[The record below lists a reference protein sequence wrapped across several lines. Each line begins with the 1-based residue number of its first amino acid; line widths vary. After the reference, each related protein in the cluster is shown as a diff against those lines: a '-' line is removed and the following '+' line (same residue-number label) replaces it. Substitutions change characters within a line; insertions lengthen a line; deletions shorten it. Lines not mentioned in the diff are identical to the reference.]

1 MSIEIENESGVEISL
16 EDILNL
22 ADFALAKMHIDP
34 AADIE
39 ILLVDE
45 LVMESYHL
53 DWMQESGPTDVL
65 SQPIDGLRPG
75 KPNAP
80 TPAGHL
86 GLIVLCPQVAAAQA
100 LAAGHSQQQEILVLV
115 AHSILHLL
123 GYDHAEKED
132 ETVMFKLQ
140 QEIVSEFLQS
150 QGNSN

>member
-1 MSIEIENESGVEISL
+1 MSIELENESGVEAPL
-16 EDILNL
+16 ENILQL
-22 ADFALAKMHIDP
+22 AEYALTKMHIDQR
-34 AADIE
+34 ADIE

-45 LVMESYHL
+45 LVMEQYHL

-75 KPNAP
+75 KPNAI

-86 GLIVLCPQVAAAQA
+86 GLIVLCPQVAAKQA
-100 LAAGHSQQQEILVLV
+100 ASRGYSELKEILILV

-132 ETVMFKLQ
+132 EIEMFALQ
-140 QEIVSEFLQS
+140 EEIVAEYLDTLAA
-150 QGNSN
+150 

>member
-1 MSIEIENESGVEISL
+1 MSIEIENESGVEVEL
-16 EDILNL
+16 DEILNL

-45 LVMESYHL
+45 NVMESYHL

-75 KPNAP
+75 KPNAI

-86 GLIVLCPQVAAAQA
+86 GLIVLCPQVANKQA
-100 LAAGHSQQQEILVLV
+100 VTAGHSELQEVLILV

-123 GYDHAEKED
+123 GYDHAEQED
-132 ETVMFKLQ
+132 ERVMFSLQ
-140 QEIVSEFLQS
+140 QEIVREYLDSR
-150 QGNSN
+150 GASN

>member
-1 MSIEIENESGVEISL
+1 MSIEIENESGVEVQL
-16 EDILNL
+16 DQILNL

-45 LVMESYHL
+45 NVMESYHL

-75 KPNAP
+75 KPNSP

-86 GLIVLCPQVAAAQA
+86 GLIVLCPQVASKQA
-100 LAAGHSQQQEILVLV
+100 VTAGHSEIQEVLILV

-132 ETVMFKLQ
+132 ETVMFALQ
-140 QEIVSEFLQS
+140 QEIVREYLESVRDT
-150 QGNSN
+150 N

>member
-1 MSIEIENESGVEISL
+1 MSVEIENESGLDVPL
-16 EDILNL
+16 EQILGL
-22 ADFALAKMHIDP
+22 ADFALVKMHIDS

-53 DWMQESGPTDVL
+53 DWMQESGSTDVL

-75 KPNAP
+75 KPNAL

-86 GLIVLCPQVAAAQA
+86 GMIVLCPQVAIKQAAT
-100 LAAGHSQQQEILVLV
+100 AGHAPEREMLILV

-123 GYDHAEKED
+123 GYDHVEKED
-132 ETVMFKLQ
+132 EAEMFALQ
-140 QEIVSEFLQS
+140 EEIVAEYLGSFEA
-150 QGNSN
+150 

>member
-1 MSIEIENESGVEISL
+1 MSIELENESGIDAPL
-16 EDILNL
+16 EQILGL

-45 LVMESYHL
+45 LVMEQYHL

-75 KPNAP
+75 KPNAV

-86 GLIVLCPQVAAAQA
+86 GMIVLCPQVAIKQA
-100 LAAGHSQQQEILVLV
+100 VTASHSSEREMLILV

-123 GYDHAEKED
+123 GYDHVEKDD
-132 ETVMFKLQ
+132 EVEMFALQ
-140 QEIVSEFLQS
+140 EEIVAEYLGSF
-150 QGNSN
+150 GA